1 MSFAIEVNNLYF
13 RYPDN
18 DINTLHNLSL
28 KVKKGEILAITGHSG
43 CGKSTLCHIIAGIIP
58 KIIKGT
64 VQGEVLILG
73 DSVFSMR
80 TAQIAT
86 RLGIV
91 FQEPDNQLF
100 SPIIEAE
107 VAFGP
112 ENLCINRE
120 EIGRRIEKNLEL
132 VGMSQY
138 RMDSPNT
145 LSGGQKQLI
154 ALASVLSM
162 EPDILL
168 FDEALSQIDKE
179 GKELIK
185 NTILRLKEEGKTIL
199 MVEHDF
205 DNIDI
210 ADRIMVFKQGRLSLY
225 EGELE

>member
-58 KIIKGT
+58 KIIKGA

-138 RMDSPNT
+138 RMASPNT

-168 FDEALSQIDKE
+168 FDEALSQIDQE

-210 ADRIMVFKQGRLSLY
+210 ADRIMVLKQGRLSLY